1 MESKPGFL
9 FYAVPGQRKSM
20 IAAAEELDRRGF
32 PFIYC
37 NHGSARVLPAGQ
49 EAKQSGV
56 VRTYIGTAVTDGLS
70 HCLAIAMRTKQITI
84 GTGIEVTYTRHPVE
98 MLGVANY
105 INEVSDG
112 RFILGIGPG
121 HNEILTQWNYPI
133 EKPLAHMRRYAQE
146 LREVATGQPIPA
158 VIFSVL
164 RNGMLRLAGELADG
178 AIWANAVL
186 SYLPTALKEVP
197 AEKRDSFIVANLAPC
212 YVSEDRAEALAAV
225 RVALTNYLTLTNYQR
240 YFTEAGYGKEVEQ
253 AKAAIA
259 TNDHAAIAAAVSERM
274 ADDICLYGSAAD
286 VREKFEAFQAAGV
299 NQMCVSTLFHSDD
312 QAEAILRVADA
323 FD

>member
-1 MESKPGFL
+1 MQSKPGFL

-37 NHGSARVLPAGQ
+37 NHGSARVLPAGA
-49 EAKQSGV
+49 EAEESGV

-70 HCLAIAMRTKQITI
+70 HCLAIAMRTKQIRV

-121 HNEILTQWNYPI
+121 HNEILTQWGYPI
-133 EKPLAHMRRYAQE
+133 EKPLSHMRRYTE
-146 LREVATGQPIPA
+146 DLRQVATGQSIPP
-158 VIFSVL
+158 VVFSVL
-164 RNGMLRLAGELADG
+164 RSKMLRLAGEVADG

-186 SYLPTALKEVP
+186 SYLPTALQQVP

-212 YVSEDRAEALAAV
+212 YVSDDRSEALEAV

-240 YFTEAGYGKEVEQ
+240 YFTEAGYGDEVER

-259 TNDHAAIAAAVSERM
+259 VNDHAGIAAAVTERM
-274 ADDICLYGSAAD
+274 ADDICLYGSAGE
-286 VREKFEAFQAAGV
+286 VREKFQAFQAAGV
-299 NQMCVSTLFHSDD
+299 NQMCVSTLFHSED
-312 QAEAILRVADA
+312 QAKAILRVAAA